1 MDITTR
7 VSRPRHKGQGT
18 TPVPVATRR
27 TAKVDLATTSS
38 SACGGVT
45 RSYEHVTA
53 SIAMCSTHVHYQPTA
68 CRTITITGLQ
78 QNCARV
84 AI

>member
-1 MDITTR
+1 
-7 VSRPRHKGQGT
+7 
-18 TPVPVATRR
+18 
-27 TAKVDLATTSS
+27 LATTSS

-53 SIAMCSTHVHYQPTA
+53 SIAMRSTHVHYQPTA